1 VTAGFC
7 SYVIIEEDS
16 NLSAC
21 VAPLYVEHFSSEHH
35 VIATW
40 KARNIPQ
47 VLLSGPTKSH
57 C

>member
-1 VTAGFC
+1 MTAGFC